1 MEGGDLLPGSM
12 TKKCCIGGNVL
23 ATVTQRLA
31 IFSGDPAART
41 LLELLPREASRPY
54 VTMLNE
60 WLHHGG
66 IREPHSEFLVGER
79 SGIKRERMDERL
91 WLF

>member
-1 MEGGDLLPGSM
+1 
-12 TKKCCIGGNVL
+12 VL
-23 ATVTQRLA
+23 GTVTQRLA
-31 IFSGDPAART
+31 TFSSDPATRT

-66 IREPHSEFLVGER
+66 IHFQS
-79 SGIKRERMDERL
+79 S
-91 WLF
+91 